1 MSDAFLHVDQVTKAF
16 GHFVALEDV
25 SLDVREGQTTA
36 LIGPN
41 GAGKTTFYN
50 VISGRMSP
58 TRGAVRFCG
67 KDITGHP
74 PHRINK
80 IGISRSFQI
89 TNVFKELT
97 VLENVLVPLVAH
109 YNQGLKFWRVVGRDA
124 KLKNH
129 AMELLDKLGIARL
142 AHFHAGILSHG
153 DKRLLELAI
162 VLATE
167 PRLVL
172 LDEPTAG
179 MTPEEA
185 HAVVQLIRRLAQEGR
200 YTFFITEHDMKVVFG
215 LAERIIVFHRGR
227 LLAEGAPE
235 EIKRH
240 PEVRSAYLGEEVE

>member
-1 MSDAFLHVDQVTKAF
+1 MSSQFLQVEKVTKTF

-25 SLDVREGQTTA
+25 SLTIQAGKTTA

-50 VISGRMSP
+50 VISGRMAP
-58 TRGAVRFCG
+58 TSGVVKFCG
-67 KDITGHP
+67 KPISGSP
-74 PHRINK
+74 PHKINK
-80 IGISRSFQI
+80 SGISRSFQI

-97 VLENVLVPLVAH
+97 VLENVMVPLVSH
-109 YNQGLKFWRVVGRDA
+109 YNLGHKLWQVVNRNA
-124 KLKNH
+124 QLESR
-129 AMELLDKLGIARL
+129 AMELLDKLGIAQL
-142 AHFHAGILSHG
+142 AKFHAGILSHG

-179 MTPEEA
+179 MTPDEV
-185 HAVVQLIRRLAQEGR
+185 HATIELIRKLAASGQ

-215 LAERIIVFHRGR
+215 LAERIIVFHRGKV
-227 LLAEGAPE
+227 LAEGSAE
-235 EIKRH
+235 EIRSN
-240 PEVRSAYLGEEVE
+240 PEVRTAYLGEESD